1 MRKKKLYRSDDNRI
15 LFGVCGGIAEYFG
28 IDAAIVRLV
37 WAAFTLLFGLGL
49 ILYILAVFIIPKEPL
64 D

>member
-1 MRKKKLYRSDDNRI
+1 MKKKKLYRSVDNKV

-28 IDAAIVRLV
+28 IDAALVRLV
-37 WAAFTLLFGLGL
+37 WAAITLFFGLGL
-49 ILYILAVFIIPKEPL
+49 VLYILAIFIIPREPV